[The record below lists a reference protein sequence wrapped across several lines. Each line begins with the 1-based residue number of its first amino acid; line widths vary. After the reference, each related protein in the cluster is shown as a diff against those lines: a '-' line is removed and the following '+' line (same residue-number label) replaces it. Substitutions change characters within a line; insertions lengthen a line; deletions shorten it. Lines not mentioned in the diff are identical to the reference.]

1 MTYREPGEKPS
12 EPVYVPNSA
21 EASIAQAREVLM
33 NQIGSFLAIIGVVLF
48 WLGLGKALD
57 LGMLQT
63 GWHTANMLV
72 GSLLLFG
79 AAGAFLCA
87 YLNAKVVAIYVRH
100 TGQKP

>member
-12 EPVYVPNSA
+12 EPVYVPNMA
-21 EASIAQAREVLM
+21 EAEIAQERGDLM
-33 NQIGSFLAIIGVVLF
+33 NRIGSFLAIIGVVIF

-57 LGMLQT
+57 LGMRQT
-63 GWHTANMLV
+63 GWHTANMIV
-72 GSLLLFG
+72 GSMLLFG

-87 YLNAKVVAIYVRH
+87 YLNAKVVAAYVRH